1 MPWSEIIILIIAG
14 FLLGFINTLAGGG
27 SIVSLSVLMMLGLP
41 APLANG
47 TNRITIAIQ
56 TLTSTASFKQQKV
69 LPLRK
74 AIYLSIPAVLGS
86 LIGSW
91 IAVDINE
98 EIFQK
103 AVGVIMLFMLVFI
116 LFKPQKYIYGRVE
129 IMEKPLNWKIYIIFF
144 FIGIYGGF
152 IHMGIGY
159 FLLMGIVLGAG
170 FDLVKANAIKVF
182 IILIYTPFT
191 LAIFLWNGLVDWK
204 YGLILS
210 IGAVVGAYIASRLA
224 VKKGVEFVK
233 WVIVIVIL
241 VTAGDMFGLYD
252 FKSIIGVIIN

>member
-1 MPWSEIIILIIAG
+1 MPWSEIIILIVAG
-14 FLLGFINTLAGGG
+14 FFLGFINTLAGGG

-56 TLTSTASFKQQKV
+56 TLTSAASFKQQKV

-74 AIYLSIPAVLGS
+74 ALYLSIPAVFGS

-98 EIFQK
+98 DVFEK
-103 AVGVIMLFMLVFI
+103 AIGVIMLFMLVFI
-116 LFKPQKYIYGRVE
+116 LYKPQKFIYGRAE
-129 IMEKPLNWKIYIIFF
+129 IVEKPLNWKIYIVFF

-170 FDLVKANAIKVF
+170 FDLVKANAIKVL

-210 IGAVVGAYIASRLA
+210 IGGVVGAFIASRMA
-224 VKKGVEFVK
+224 VKRGVVFVK
-233 WVIVIVIL
+233 WVIVAVIL
-241 VTAGDMFGLYD
+241 FTAGDMFGLYD
-252 FKSIIGVIIN
+252 FRQIFNVFLN